1 MSKVDTKNIVKTS
14 MLLAIAIVIQ
24 LLGRS
29 FPQINQFLVGPLINA
44 ILILATFICDTK
56 WGVLTGLLTPIL
68 AWLVGQLPAP
78 MAPFI
83 PFIIIGNLV
92 YVIAFGVLSKY
103 KYGKYIGILVGS
115 FVKYLFLSF
124 SATKVVYLLDVN
136 IPKKVLEK
144 LAIMMSTPQL
154 VTAIIG
160 GIFALILITLLARRK
175 IIDKY

>member
-1 MSKVDTKNIVKTS
+1 MSNVDTKHIVKTS
-14 MLLAIAIVIQ
+14 MLLAVAIVIQ

-44 ILILATFICDTK
+44 ILILATFICGIK
-56 WGVLTGLLTPIL
+56 WGVLTGLLTPVL
-68 AWLVGQLPAP
+68 AWLVGQLPPP

-92 YVIAFGVLSKY
+92 YVVAFGVLSKH
-103 KYGKYIGILVGS
+103 KYGNYLGLLVGS
-115 FVKYLFLSF
+115 FIKYLFLSF
-124 SATKVVYLLDVN
+124 SVTKVVYLLNID

-154 VTAIIG
+154 ITAIVG
-160 GIFALILITLLARRK
+160 GIFALVLISLLSRRN
-175 IIDKY
+175 IIKKY

>member
-44 ILILATFICDTK
+44 ILILATFI
-56 WGVLTGLLTPIL
+56 
-68 AWLVGQLPAP
+68 WLVGQLPAP

-160 GIFALILITLLARRK
+160 GIFALILITLLARRN